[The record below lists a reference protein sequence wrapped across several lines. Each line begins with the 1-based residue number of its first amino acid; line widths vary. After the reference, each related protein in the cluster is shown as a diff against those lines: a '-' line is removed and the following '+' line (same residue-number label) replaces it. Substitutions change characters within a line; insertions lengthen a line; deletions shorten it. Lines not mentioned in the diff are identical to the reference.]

1 MNQAQIDA
9 LNRAFGIPNVVAV
22 VVGNGGLP
30 KIRVSAASA
39 SAEVYL
45 HGAHVTSWQPANCE
59 EVLFLSE
66 KSGWEDGRAIRG
78 GIPICFPWFRA
89 KADDPSAPA
98 HGFVRTKQWR
108 LESVKTEGDSV
119 VVLCST
125 ESDESTQRWW
135 PHSFRLLHRVTI
147 GSTLRLQLMVKNTGR
162 TPLLFEEALHTYFR
176 VSQPDK
182 VRVRGLDQVKY
193 LDNVDGNRTRIQ
205 SGDLMFAGKTDN
217 AYVDV
222 ENAVELI
229 DAGWHRSLRTEKAN
243 SSTTVVWNPW
253 EDGAAAISDLGDEEF
268 RDFACVEAS
277 NILDS
282 VVSLGPGQ
290 EHRMQALISIV
301 ATDMQ
306 L

>member
-1 MNQAQIDA
+1 MSM
-9 LNRAFGIPNVVAV
+9 G
-22 VVGNGGLP
+22 
-30 KIRVSAASA
+30 
-39 SAEVYL
+39 
-45 HGAHVTSWQPANCE
+45 T
-59 EVLFLSE
+59 
-66 KSGWEDGRAIRG
+66 
-78 GIPICFPWFRA
+78 
-89 KADDPSAPA
+89 AP
-98 HGFVRTKQWR
+98 G
-108 LESVKTEGDSV
+108 
-119 VVLCST
+119 
-125 ESDESTQRWW
+125 
-135 PHSFRLLHRVTI
+135 
-147 GSTLRLQLMVKNTGR
+147 
-162 TPLLFEEALHTYFR
+162 
-176 VSQPDK
+176 
-182 VRVRGLDQVKY
+182 
-193 LDNVDGNRTRIQ
+193 IQ
-205 SGDLMFAGKTDN
+205 SGDLVFAGKTDN